1 MVKKGIILAAGKG
14 TRLYPATIAIG
25 KPLLPIF
32 DKPMI
37 YYSLA
42 ILMKARIR
50 EVCIV
55 TNRHDISLF
64 RELLSDGSHL
74 GMHIQY
80 RIQDIPKGIADVFN
94 VAEDFIH
101 HEECALV
108 LGDNIFMGEQW
119 DSRLHDLQNQNVS
132 GAKVFAY
139 PVEDPN
145 RYGVLKLNHHQE
157 VIDVIEKPI
166 HAPSNL
172 AITGLYFYDE
182 KATSFAKSLKPS
194 ARGELEITDLNRLY
208 LQQKQLTWI
217 KLDAPDDEWFDVG
230 THEAMY
236 HAIDK
241 VSTYVICSKK
251 QIACIEEIAF
261 QNGWIDLQ
269 KLKSLQQRVKTTA
282 YGKYLEKYF

>member
-1 MVKKGIILAAGKG
+1 MVKKGIILAAGRG
-14 TRLYPATIAIG
+14 TRLYPATIVIG

-37 YYSLA
+37 YYSLS
-42 ILMKARIR
+42 ILMKAQIR

-55 TNRHDISLF
+55 TNRHDITLF

-94 VAEDFIH
+94 VAEDFIN

-108 LGDNIFMGEQW
+108 LGDNIFMGQEW
-119 DSRLHDLQNQNVS
+119 DVRLNDLQTKTLL
-132 GAKVFAY
+132 GATVFAY
-139 PVEDPN
+139 PVDDPC
-145 RYGVLKLNHHQE
+145 RYGVLELNTRKE
-157 VIDVIEKPI
+157 VIDLIEKPI
-166 HAPSNL
+166 IPPSNL
-172 AITGLYFYDE
+172 AVTGLYFYDD
-182 KATSFAKSLKPS
+182 KATSFAQSLKPS

-208 LQQKQLTWI
+208 LQQNQLNWM
-217 KLDAPDDEWFDVG
+217 KLDEPDDEWFDVG

-241 VSTYVICSKK
+241 VSTYIICSKR
-251 QIACIEEIAF
+251 QIACVEEIAF
-261 QNGWIDLQ
+261 NNGWIDLHG
-269 KLKSLQQRVKTTA
+269 LKRLQQRVNTTA

>member
-1 MVKKGIILAAGKG
+1 MVTKGIILAAGRG
-14 TRLYPATIAIG
+14 TRLYPATIVIG

-42 ILMKARIR
+42 TLMKAKIR

-55 TNRHDISLF
+55 TNRHDLALF
-64 RELLSDGSHL
+64 RELLCDGSHL

-80 RIQDIPKGIADVFN
+80 RIQEIPKGIADVFN
-94 VAEDFIH
+94 VAEDFVN
-101 HEECALV
+101 HEDCALV
-108 LGDNIFMGEQW
+108 LGDNLFIGEQW
-119 DSRLHDLQNQNVS
+119 ENRFAEIQENQHQ
-132 GAKVFAY
+132 GATVFAY
-139 PVEDPN
+139 PVYDPE
-145 RYGVLKLNHHQE
+145 RYGVLKLNAEKE
-157 VIDVIEKPI
+157 VIDVIEKPKYP
-166 HAPSNL
+166 PSNL
-172 AITGLYFYDE
+172 AVTGLYFYDH

-208 LQQKQLTWI
+208 LQQQQLNWM
-217 KLDAPDDEWFDVG
+217 KLDAPDDEWFDIG

-241 VSTYVICSKK
+241 VSTHIICSKK
-251 QIACIEEIAF
+251 QIACVEEIAYL
-261 QNGWIDLQ
+261 NGWIDLQ
-269 KLKSLQQRVKTTA
+269 GLKKLQQRVITTS